1 VTEKLVLSL
10 PLPFIAT
17 PFEFEFSGAQG
28 ENRAVWVPDNAVFEF
43 AGIIV
48 RSFTA
53 MDMNVCDS
61 HPGIP
66 ICFVQTLAG
75 VYTSQFLGIGRV
87 RSTNHVNPRL
97 ILMDPVGVQT
107 LVKGMVYGYEFTRD
121 GYYR

>member
-1 VTEKLVLSL
+1 MAEQVVLAL
-10 PLPFIAT
+10 PLPYIAT

-28 ENRAVWVPDNAVFEF
+28 ENLAVWVPRNAVFEF

-48 RSFTA
+48 RSA
-53 MDMNVCDS
+53 VPMDMNVCDS

-66 ICFVQTLAG
+66 IMFLQTLAG
-75 VYTSQFLGIGRV
+75 VYTASWTIGGRV
-87 RSTNHVNPRL
+87 RSTNHVNPQL

-107 LVKGMVYGYEFTRD
+107 LVKGVVYGYEFTRD

>member
-1 VTEKLVLSL
+1 MENLVLSL
-10 PLPFIAT
+10 PLPYIVT

-28 ENRAVWVPDNAVFEF
+28 ENRVIWEPQNAVFEL

-48 RSFTA
+48 RSMTP
-53 MDMNVCDS
+53 MDLNVCDS
-61 HPGIP
+61 SPAIP
-66 ICFVQTLAG
+66 IMFVQTLAG
-75 VYTSQFLGIGRV
+75 VYTSLFLGHGRV